1 MQDGD
6 DDVAYGSRGWWMA
19 GLLAAVA
26 LVLIAAARPAVSA
39 APRQV
44 QLGLASWYGPGFHG
58 EETAS
63 GEIFDQREMV
73 AAHRTLPAWVG
84 GTGDQSRERPRV
96 VLRVIDRGPYG
107 RNYRKGTIIDVSRGA
122 ARRLEFIRDGLVR
135 VRVEVVRL
143 GGRSGPIKYRHER
156 RARADIAALDALGIA
171 YELYDHPPVFT
182 GDEAAI
188 TGSRSRPAV
197 KNLFL
202 RNKKGDRHY
211 LVILASRSRP
221 TCGSSSS

>member
-1 MQDGD
+1 MLRN
-6 DDVAYGSRGWWMA
+6 GSRGWWMA
-19 GLLAAVA
+19 GLLAVVA

-44 QLGLASWYGPGFHG
+44 QLGLASWDGPGFHG

-73 AAHRTLPAWVG
+73 AAHRSLPLGSVVQVTNLENG
-84 GTGDQSRERPRV
+84 RRV

-122 ARRLEFIRDGLVR
+122 ARRLGFIRDGLVK

-143 GGRSGPIKYRHER
+143 GAEAGR
-156 RARADIAALDALGIA
+156 
-171 YELYDHPPVFT
+171 
-182 GDEAAI
+182 
-188 TGSRSRPAV
+188 
-197 KNLFL
+197 
-202 RNKKGDRHY
+202 
-211 LVILASRSRP
+211 
-221 TCGSSSS
+221 